1 MSMKKIDQKP
11 IPRFIQSFLDW
22 LDVEQGL
29 SSKTQEN
36 YSHYLKRFFFWLEK
50 NNLNIKPKELTL
62 EHISE
67 YRLFL
72 SRNLSLKK
80 STQNRYLVALRSL
93 LVYFAEKNIT
103 SISSDRVKLA
113 REKEE
118 RQINFLTLNQ
128 LKCLFEQ
135 PDTSLLNGLRDRA
148 ILETFFSTGLRIAEL
163 VALNREQISI
173 KKITSNE
180 LEVAVLGKGG
190 RVRTVYFSLRA
201 LKWLKKYLETRKD
214 IHEALFIV
222 CKKNGKCAERIAI
235 RTVQEMFD
243 KYAARAGVSSASV
256 HTMRHSFAT
265 DMLSRGVD
273 IRTLQEFLGHKNIAA
288 TQIYTHV
295 TNKRLKEIHKKFHGG
310 NTL

>member
-50 NNLNIKPKELTL
+50 NNLNIKPEELTL

-118 RQINFLTLNQ
+118 RQI
-128 LKCLFEQ
+128 
-135 PDTSLLNGLRDRA
+135 
-148 ILETFFSTGLRIAEL
+148 
-163 VALNREQISI
+163 
-173 KKITSNE
+173 
-180 LEVAVLGKGG
+180 
-190 RVRTVYFSLRA
+190 
-201 LKWLKKYLETRKD
+201 
-214 IHEALFIV
+214 
-222 CKKNGKCAERIAI
+222 
-235 RTVQEMFD
+235 
-243 KYAARAGVSSASV
+243 
-256 HTMRHSFAT
+256 
-265 DMLSRGVD
+265 
-273 IRTLQEFLGHKNIAA
+273 
-288 TQIYTHV
+288 
-295 TNKRLKEIHKKFHGG
+295 
-310 NTL
+310 